1 MKKMILFAVMFMATV
16 ASADAQT
23 RVEKRAVGEGTID
36 YMVKELTCDN
46 LSKIVSNLPV
56 VLRLVEGEEGHIE
69 VSFPM
74 QEHRYIRFGI
84 VDGNTFILG
93 RDGFQKSPK
102 KSLLS
107 EDTPIYIN
115 ISASNIAAITNTSDM
130 VLYVERDCFADELS
144 IGNAGYGFFVI
155 GESITADNRISLF
168 SNGTMTCE
176 VESWNTDT
184 LSLTNNGYL
193 YVNGVTSASSVRQI
207 STGIDRT
214 TLQVD
219 CEKVEVHTNGEG
231 LITYRG
237 WADDVAVYSN
247 NKASVRTSELKVKP

>member
-1 MKKMILFAVMFMATV
+1 MKKMIIFAVMFMATI
-16 ASADAQT
+16 ATADAQT
-23 RVEKRAVGEGTID
+23 RVEKRTVGEGNID
-36 YMVKELTCDN
+36 YMVKELSCDN

-56 VLRLVEGEEGHIE
+56 VLRLVEGDEGHIE

-84 VDGNTFILG
+84 VNDNTFILG
-93 RDGFQKSPK
+93 RDGYQKSPK
-102 KSLLS
+102 KTILS
-107 EDTPIYIN
+107 EKTPIYIT
-115 ISASNIAAITNTSDM
+115 ISASNIAAITNSSDM
-130 VLYVERDCFADELS
+130 VLYVDRDSFADELS
-144 IGNAGYGFFVI
+144 IANAGYGFFVI
-155 GESITADNRISLF
+155 GESITADKSISLF
-168 SNGTMTCE
+168 TNGTMTCE
-176 VESWNTDT
+176 VESWNTAA

-193 YVNGVTSASSVRQI
+193 YVNGVTSASNVKQV
-207 STGIDRT
+207 STGIDST

-219 CEKVEVHTNGEG
+219 CGKVEVHTNGEG